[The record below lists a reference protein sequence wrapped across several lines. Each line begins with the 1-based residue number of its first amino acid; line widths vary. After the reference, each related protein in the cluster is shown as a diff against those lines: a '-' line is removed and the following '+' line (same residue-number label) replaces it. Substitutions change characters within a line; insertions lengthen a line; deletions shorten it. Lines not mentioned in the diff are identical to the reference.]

1 MASAVVNAD
10 TLDELGQ
17 CFFGTKYSES
27 LNRGLKNHGFAP
39 IPVYSNILIEIDE
52 LMSNFTVVK
61 LSDWKVEV
69 RISVSLTVMPV
80 NEAEIV

>member
-17 CFFGTKYSES
+17 CFFGTKYSEC
-27 LNRGLKNHGFAP
+27 LNCGLKNHGFAP

>member
-1 MASAVVNAD
+1 MASALVNAD

-27 LNRGLKNHGFAP
+27 LDCGLKNHGFAP

-61 LSDWKVEV
+61 LCDYKVQV
-69 RISVSLTVMPV
+69 RISVSLFVMS
-80 NEAEIV
+80 AKQCL